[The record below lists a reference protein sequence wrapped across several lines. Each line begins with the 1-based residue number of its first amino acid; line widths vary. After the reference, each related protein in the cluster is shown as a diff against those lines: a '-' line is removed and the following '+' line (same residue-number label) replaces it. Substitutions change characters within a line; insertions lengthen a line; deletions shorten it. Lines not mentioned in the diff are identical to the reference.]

1 MGERFQLAAAIAETS
16 AHLADLALCEA
27 RLQLD
32 GRYPW
37 IVLIPRR
44 AGLTE
49 LEQLTAAER
58 AILME
63 EVVRAGEA
71 VRAIGASS
79 SPPASSP
86 LNGSPTTAS
95 TTSTSSP
102 RTLSQTTSATTTS
115 RSPHAGPWKP
125 VEKLNVGCLGNVTS
139 QLHVH
144 VVGRRRDD
152 PSWPSPVWGSGQPE
166 PLSPETVA
174 AARLAARPWLESP
187 PRSSGA

>member
-1 MGERFQLAAAIAETS
+1 MGEGFQLAAAIAETS
-16 AHLADLALCEA
+16 AHLANLALCEA

-58 AILME
+58 TILME

-79 SPPASSP
+79 LTSSSSPSNGSPPASSTTT
-86 LNGSPTTAS
+86 SPMTSAM
-95 TTSTSSP
+95 TTST
-102 RTLSQTTSATTTS
+102 
-115 RSPHAGPWKP
+115 SPHAGPWKP

-166 PLSPETVA
+166 AVTPEAVSIARHA
-174 AARLAARPWLESP
+174 ALPWLESR

>member
-1 MGERFQLAAAIAETS
+1 MAEPFELARAIAETS
-16 AHLADLALCEA
+16 EHLADLELCQA

-58 AILME
+58 TVLME
-63 EVVRAGEA
+63 EIVRAGEA
-71 VRAIGASS
+71 VRAIASS
-79 SPPASSP
+79 SLPPSDLPPSSPSASS
-86 LNGSPTTAS
+86 
-95 TTSTSSP
+95 
-102 RTLSQTTSATTTS
+102 RTTTS
-115 RSPHAGPWKP
+115 RSTSAMTTSPPSPSCPWKP

-166 PLSPETVA
+166 AVTPEAVSIARHA
-174 AARLAARPWLESP
+174 ALPWLESR

>member
-1 MGERFQLAAAIAETS
+1 MFELAAAIAQTS
-16 AHLADLALCEA
+16 EHLVDLELCEA

-44 AGLTE
+44 PGLTE
-49 LEQLTAAER
+49 IEQLTPADR
-58 AILME
+58 AMLME
-63 EVVRAGEA
+63 EIVRAGEA
-71 VRAIGASS
+71 VRAIASS
-79 SPPASSP
+79 SSP
-86 LNGSPTTAS
+86 S
-95 TTSTSSP
+95 TESSTSSP
-102 RTLSQTTSATTTS
+102 STSSRSTISHSTSATTTS
-115 RSPHAGPWKP
+115 TSPHACPWKP
-125 VEKLNVGCLGNVTS
+125 IEKLNVGCLGNVTS

-166 PLSPETVA
+166 AVTPEAVSIARHA
-174 AARLAARPWLESP
+174 ALPWLESR

>member
-1 MGERFQLAAAIAETS
+1 MAQPFELAPAIAQTS
-16 AHLADLALCEA
+16 EHLADLTLCEA

-49 LEQLTAAER
+49 LEQLSAAER
-58 AILME
+58 AVLME
-63 EVVRAGEA
+63 EIVQAGEA
-71 VRAIGASS
+71 VRAIASFSSPSSGSSSS
-79 SPPASSP
+79 SP
-86 LNGSPTTAS
+86 
-95 TTSTSSP
+95 STSS
-102 RTLSQTTSATTTS
+102 RLTTS
-115 RSPHAGPWKP
+115 RSTSGTTISTPSPSCPWKP

-152 PSWPSPVWGSGQPE
+152 PSWPSPVWGFGQPE
-166 PLSPETVA
+166 PLTPETVA
-174 AARLAARPWLESP
+174 AARLAALPWLASP

>member
-1 MGERFQLAAAIAETS
+1 MVERFELAAAIAETS
-16 AHLADLALCEA
+16 EHLADLELCEA

-49 LEQLTAAER
+49 LEQLTVAER
-58 AILME
+58 AVLME
-63 EVVRAGEA
+63 EVIRAGEA

-79 SPPASSP
+79 SSPSSGSQPASSQTTTSST
-86 LNGSPTTAS
+86 NSSPTTSS
-95 TTSTSSP
+95 TTLT
-102 RTLSQTTSATTTS
+102 
-115 RSPHAGPWKP
+115 SPHVSPWKP

-166 PLSPETVA
+166 TVTPEA
-174 AARLAARPWLESP
+174 ASIARRAALPWLESR
-187 PRSSGA
+187 PR